1 MRIYLAARYARMKE
15 MRQYANK
22 LRLRG
27 HIVTSQWVDGAEES
41 RKEETSKAVAAAH
54 MDIEDVKS
62 ADTIIFF
69 GEPRGSSNRGGGRW
83 FELGLAY
90 ALGKRCICIL
100 DMNDEAEH
108 DHNESGHESVFTH
121 ILECYPD
128 FYAAVKKL

>member
-1 MRIYLAARYARMKE
+1 MKE

-22 LRLRG
+22 LRMKG
-27 HIVTSQWVDGAEES
+27 HIVTSQWVDGGEES
-41 RKEETSKAVAAAH
+41 RIEEESKAVKAAH
-54 MDIEDVKS
+54 MDIDDVKS

-69 GEPRGSSNRGGGRW
+69 GEPRGSANRGGGRW
-83 FELGLAY
+83 FKLGLAY

-100 DMNDEAEH
+100 DMNDEAVH

-128 FYAAVKKL
+128 FYSAVKKL